1 MASRRQLRLL
11 DAGSRAPD
19 FRLRRVESGEG
30 TLAEWT
36 ARGKV
41 LLVFFKVTCP
51 VCQLT
56 LPFLERLHT
65 AGALAIC
72 GISQNDER
80 DTREFNTY
88 FGLTFP
94 TLLDSEE
101 EDFPA
106 GNAYGIS
113 SVPTLFLVEAGGE
126 IARVTEGWSKAEM
139 EALGAAAGMPLFR
152 AEDDVPAWKAG

>member
-1 MASRRQLRLL
+1 MASQRQPQLL
-11 DAGSRAPD
+11 EPGSRAPD
-19 FRLRRVESGEG
+19 FRLPRLGGGEG
-30 TLAEWT
+30 RLAEWA
-36 ARGKV
+36 ARGSV

-65 AGALAIC
+65 AGALGIC

-88 FGLTFP
+88 FGITFP

-113 SVPTLFLVEAGGE
+113 SVPTLFLVEPGGQ
-126 IARVTEGWSKAEM
+126 IGKVTEGWSKMEM
-139 EALGAAAGMPLFR
+139 EALGAAAGMKLFR